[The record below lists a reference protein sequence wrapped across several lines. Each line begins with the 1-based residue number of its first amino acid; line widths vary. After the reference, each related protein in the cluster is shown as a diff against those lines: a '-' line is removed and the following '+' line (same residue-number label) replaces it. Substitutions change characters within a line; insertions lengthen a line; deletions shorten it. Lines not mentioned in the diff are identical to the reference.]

1 LSIADLPNESN
12 RKSTIGNRQFIKELC
27 EMSNV
32 ESAAEIS
39 KIETETLLRQLNDEW
54 VKALVR
60 RDGVTLDRIMADDFF
75 FAYPLEGD
83 EKAEFI
89 ADVASGALVVEYLNR
104 DHVNVRIWGNTA
116 VVTARDVAKW
126 FYQGREWSGNYK
138 IIHVYSNRNS
148 EWKLVAVQACHI
160 I

>member
-1 LSIADLPNESN
+1 
-12 RKSTIGNRQFIKELC
+12 
-27 EMSNV
+27 MSGH
-32 ESAAEIS
+32 ESAAEAS
-39 KIETETLLRQLNDEW
+39 RIETEGLLRQLNDEW

-60 RDGVTLDRIMADDFF
+60 CDVVTLDRIMADDFL

-83 EKAEFI
+83 DKSEFI
-89 ADVASGALVVEYLNR
+89 DSVASGHLRVEYLNR
-104 DHVNVRIWGNTA
+104 DHVNVRIWGATA
-116 VVTARDVAKW
+116 VVTARDAAKW

-138 IIHVYSNRNS
+138 IIHVYSNRGD